1 MTAPAPS
8 EAPAPARAPRLVYLG
23 PPGTFTEV
31 AAGRAPGAEGAE
43 RTPVASVDAALAAV
57 REGEADLAVVPIENS
72 VEGGVTSTLD
82 ALGAGRPLS
91 IRAEVLVP
99 VSFVLAVRPG
109 TALADVRRVGSH
121 PHALA
126 QCRGWVARHLPRAV
140 VVPALSTAAAA
151 QVLAGAGAGGAP
163 YDAALCAAPAAAA
176 AGLEVLADD
185 VADNAGAVTRFVVV
199 SRPAAPPPPT
209 GSDKTTVAASL
220 AEDRSGALLEL
231 LEQFATRGIN
241 LTRIESRPQGTELGR
256 YTFSID
262 CEGHVA
268 DPRVSEALM
277 GLHRVCPRVRYLG
290 SYPRADGLAPVPPAG
305 TADRD
310 FTAARR
316 WLTELL
322 EHGEPSE

>member
-1 MTAPAPS
+1 MTP
-8 EAPAPARAPRLVYLG
+8 PRLVYLG

-31 AAGRAPGAEGAE
+31 AAGRAPGAADAE
-43 RTPVASVDAALAAV
+43 RIPVASVDAALNAV
-57 REGEADLAVVPIENS
+57 REGAADLAVVPIENS

-99 VSFVLAVRPG
+99 VAFVLAARPG
-109 TALADVRRVGSH
+109 TALTGVRRVGSH

-126 QCRGWVARHLPRAV
+126 QCRGWLSQHLPLAV
-140 VVPALSTAAAA
+140 AVPALSTAAAA
-151 QVLAGAGAGGAP
+151 QVLGGAAPDAP
-163 YDAALCAAPAAAA
+163 YDAALCAEPAAAA
-176 AGLEVLADD
+176 AGLDVLARD

-199 SRPAAPPPPT
+199 SRATAPPPPT

-220 AEDRSGALLEL
+220 AQDRSGALLEL

-277 GLHRVCPRVRYLG
+277 GLHRVCPQVRFLG

-305 TADRD
+305 TADSD
-310 FTAARR
+310 FTAARD
-316 WLTELL
+316 WLAALL
-322 EHGEPSE
+322 SAGAAPGSAPER

>member
-1 MTAPAPS
+1 MTS
-8 EAPAPARAPRLVYLG
+8 LRLVYLG

-31 AAGRAPGAEGAE
+31 AAGRAPGASGAE
-43 RTPVASVDAALAAV
+43 RVPVASVDAALAAV

-99 VSFVLAVRPG
+99 VAFVLAVRPG
-109 TALADVRRVGSH
+109 TALEDVRRVGSH

-126 QCRGWVARHLPRAV
+126 QCRGWVAQHLPQAV
-140 VVPALSTAAAA
+140 TVPALSTAAAA
-151 QVLAGAGAGGAP
+151 QVLAGASGQAP
-163 YDAALCAAPAAAA
+163 YDAALCAEPAARA
-176 AGLEVLADD
+176 AGLEVLARD

-209 GSDKTTVAASL
+209 GSDKTTVVASL
-220 AEDRSGALLEL
+220 AQDRSGALLEL

-277 GLHRVCPRVRYLG
+277 GLHRVCPQVRYLG
-290 SYPRADGLAPVPPAG
+290 SYPRADGLAPVPPTG
-305 TADRD
+305 TADHD

-316 WLTELL
+316 WLTQLL
-322 EHGEPSE
+322 DGGEAST

>member
-1 MTAPAPS
+1 MTS
-8 EAPAPARAPRLVYLG
+8 LRLVYLG

-31 AAGRAPGAEGAE
+31 AAGRAPGTAGAE
-43 RTPVASVDAALAAV
+43 RVPVASVDAALNAV

-99 VSFVLAVRPG
+99 VTFVLAARPG

-126 QCRGWVARHLPRAV
+126 QCRGWVAEHLPAALT
-140 VVPALSTAAAA
+140 VPALSTAAAA
-151 QVLAGAGAGGAP
+151 QVLGGAAGDAP
-163 YDAALCAAPAAAA
+163 YDAALCAEPAALA
-176 AGLEVLADD
+176 AGLEVLARD

-199 SRPAAPPPPT
+199 GRPAAPPPPT
-209 GSDKTTVAASL
+209 GSDKTTVVASL

-290 SYPRADGLAPVPPAG
+290 SYPRADGLAPVPPPG
-305 TADRD
+305 TADAD
-310 FTAARR
+310 FTAARA
-316 WLTELL
+316 WLADLL
-322 EHGEPSE
+322 SGRPAT